1 MSVLTQMVSLHVM
14 LCKKLTETLWL
25 IGINATTSTES
36 TEPATSITVRTD
48 GKFIS
53 NMWSLII
60 FYICKLLL
68 FFHIDNL

>member
-1 MSVLTQMVSLHVM
+1 MVSLHVM

-25 IGINATTSTES
+25 IGINATKS

-68 FFHIDNL
+68 FFSYRQFVN